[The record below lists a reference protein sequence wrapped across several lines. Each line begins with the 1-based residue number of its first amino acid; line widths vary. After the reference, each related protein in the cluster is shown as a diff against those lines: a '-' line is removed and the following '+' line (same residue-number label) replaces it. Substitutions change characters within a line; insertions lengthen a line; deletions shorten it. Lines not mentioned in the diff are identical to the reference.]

1 MTELQVSSEAG
12 HPLHVAIIVG
22 STRPR
27 RKAREV
33 ADWIHGL
40 AVERED
46 ASFEVVDIADYDL
59 PLLDEPTPPIAG
71 QYSQPHTKR
80 WAAKIASFDA
90 YIFVTP
96 EYNHS
101 TSAALKNAIDY
112 LHAEW
117 GNKAAALVGY
127 GFDGATRAIEHLRLI
142 LAEVKV
148 ADVRTPVTL
157 RFGEDFAGYAT
168 LTPRASQRQAV
179 QAMLDDL
186 LSWGRALRTLRN
198 PQPHQT
204 PSRPSEVA

>member
-1 MTELQVSSEAG
+1 MTELQASAEQSDR
-12 HPLHVAIIVG
+12 LHVAIIAG

-27 RKAREV
+27 RKAHNV
-33 ADWIHGL
+33 ARWLHEH
-40 AVERED
+40 AAERQD
-46 ASFEVVDIADYDL
+46 ASFEVVDIADYNL

-71 QYSQPHTKR
+71 RYSQPHTKR
-80 WAAKIASFDA
+80 WAQKIASFDA

-117 GNKAAALVGY
+117 NDKAAAFVGY
-127 GFDGATRAIEHLRLI
+127 GIDGATRAIEYLRLI

-157 RFGEDFAGYAT
+157 RFGEDFAGYNE
-168 LTPRASQRQAV
+168 LTPRDSQQQAV

-186 LSWGRALRTLRN
+186 LSWGQALAALRDQD
-198 PQPHQT
+198 QPT
-204 PSRPSEVA
+204 TERAA